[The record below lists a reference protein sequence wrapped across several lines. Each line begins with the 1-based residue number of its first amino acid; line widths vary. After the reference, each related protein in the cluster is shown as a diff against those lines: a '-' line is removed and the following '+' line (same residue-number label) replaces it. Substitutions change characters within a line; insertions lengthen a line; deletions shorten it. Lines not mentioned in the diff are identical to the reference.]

1 MLTTYNEEIWHEIVA
16 LCESVLITYEQ
27 RIGDKT
33 GPYFRAIV
41 LALTRPNH
49 SLRTRAALVVKKLL
63 GPASGVERSLALI
76 AEFTTFLHTAKVVS
90 GIRNREENDAT
101 SGALSVS
108 LNETDTNSLIFCLQT
123 ITAIKGRNQE
133 SFDKLAIAS
142 FKAAHHPDIAALQ
155 PLCWYY
161 IIKHFGLMPKTVIK
175 RCYNQLKEDLI
186 KNHKPG
192 SWPEA
197 SLSGLLKLAPEEGI
211 KDVLDAIG
219 DCLSREE
226 LLRVTRD
233 EYFTFLTP
241 EGELYDRSVMEN
253 TKEEAARNIKR
264 ESRAYS
270 YKEQMEELQLIREL
284 EEKRR
289 REGKIKGP
297 ELTPKQKEAIRVQL
311 EKESVVRNRVSALNV
326 VVQQSCSMLKS
337 AIENVPSV
345 LSDHLTLLVP
355 WIMRAMGSPVAAPLL
370 QPLWI
375 DMRKSV
381 FDRELDPLARSVA
394 YVTLRLTK
402 PMCDL
407 DPAWEA
413 EPVEDAS
420 RRILKQI
427 IQASSVPLNASTFT
441 YAFPLIRGTLKLL
454 GSKEESLAI
463 QGIQLIERHAGLR
476 CISKT
481 GRSRPEHNPR
491 LLPLKEM
498 MDLLIHLIGT
508 TSGREQQ
515 TAYAALLEVAAAAT
529 GKPGCAV
536 ASDEEINCLLDS
548 LESSVDSVRDACL
561 HSLSVLLP
569 VLTRNRNKVFTLNLN
584 HRLWVAKFD
593 VVPEIREKGEQLWVA
608 AQLQPAKNM
617 FELVL
622 QDVIHMV
629 EPVRAAGAEALASAL
644 QLNAK
649 EVDPTVKRLIKLY
662 GDKSALTPAVVD
674 NFGREL
680 QPPMDVWEPRA
691 GIGLALYRIVPL
703 MDDTTVVRLAG
714 FFVPKGLGDRE
725 DSVKKTMLNAA
736 VAMVD
741 QHGKETITKL
751 LPIFEKFMDDAPK
764 SGSFDSVRQS
774 VVILM
779 GSLARHLEKED
790 PRVKPII
797 FKLVDALSTPSQP
810 VQEAV
815 ANCLPPLVPAI
826 KDEVAPLVQRLLQ
839 KLLSSNNYGDRKG
852 AAYGLAGIVKGLGI
866 LSLKQLDIMTSLTEA
881 IQNKKVVRH
890 REGALFAFEQLCSML
905 GRLFEPYVVHVLPHL
920 LLCFGDSNQFV
931 REAADDTA
939 KAVMSKLSAHG
950 VKLVLPSLLAALEQD
965 SWRTKTGSVELLGA
979 MAYCA
984 PRQLSSCLPG
994 IVPKLIEV
1002 LSDSHVKVQA
1012 AGAQALQIIG
1022 SVIRNPEIQAIV
1034 PVLLEA
1040 LQDPAKKTSSCLA
1053 TLLETKFVHFIDA
1066 PSLALIMPVVQR
1078 AFQDRST
1085 ETRKMAA
1092 QIIGNM
1098 LVNIDMTSIHLL
1110 INTFLIDE

>member
-1 MLTTYNEEIWHEIVA
+1 MLSSYSEETWLEVVL
-16 LCESVLITYEQ
+16 LCESLFVTHEQ

-33 GPYFRAIV
+33 APYFRAIV
-41 LALTRPNH
+41 LALTRPNFT
-49 SLRTRAALVVKKLL
+49 LRTRAASAVKKILPPTIKTSL
-63 GPASGVERSLALI
+63 DRSLALI
-76 AEFTTFLHTAKVVS
+76 AEFTNFLHTAKVVS
-90 GIRNREENDAT
+90 GIRNREEGDT
-101 SGALSVS
+101 SGVLSAT
-108 LNETDTNSLIFCLQT
+108 LNETDANSLIFCLQT
-123 ITAIKGRNQE
+123 ITSLKGRSQDNYNR
-133 SFDKLAIAS
+133 LAVAC
-142 FKAAHHPDIAALQ
+142 FKAAHHPAIAAIQ

-161 IIKHFGLMPKTVIK
+161 IVKHFGQVPKTLVS
-175 RCYNQLKEDLI
+175 RCYAQLKEDLI
-186 KNHKPG
+186 KNHQPG
-192 SWPEA
+192 LWPEA
-197 SLSGLLKLAPEEGI
+197 SLSGLMKLAPEETI
-211 KDVLDAIG
+211 KDVLDAISAT
-219 DCLSREE
+219 LSQEE

-233 EYFTFLTP
+233 DYFTFLTP
-241 EGELYDRSVMEN
+241 EGELYDRSVLEN

-264 ESRAYS
+264 ESKAYS

-284 EEKRR
+284 EEKRI
-289 REGKIKGP
+289 REGKKKAP
-297 ELTPKQKEAIRVQL
+297 EMSPKQKEAIRVQL
-311 EKESVVRNRVSALNV
+311 EKESAIRSKVAALDVVVRQV
-326 VVQQSCSMLKS
+326 CSMLKS
-337 AIENVPSV
+337 AIDNVPGV
-345 LSDHLTLLVP
+345 LSNQLTQLIP
-355 WIMRAMGSPVAAPLL
+355 WMMRAMGSPVAAPLL

-375 DMRKSV
+375 DLRKSV
-381 FDRELDPLARSVA
+381 FEPDMELLAKSIA
-394 YVTLRLTK
+394 HVTLRLVK

-407 DPAWEA
+407 DPSWET
-413 EPVEDAS
+413 ESLDDAS
-420 RRILKQI
+420 RRVLKQLI
-427 IQASSVPLNASTFT
+427 GATATPLSAPTFT
-441 YAFPLIRGTLKLL
+441 YSFPFVRGTLKLL
-454 GSKEESLAI
+454 SSKEEALAA

-476 CISKT
+476 SVGQSGQT
-481 GRSRPEHNPR
+481 YPQNNPR

-498 MDLLIHLIGT
+498 MELLINLIGT
-508 TSGREQQ
+508 ASGREQQ
-515 TAYAALLEVAAAAT
+515 TAYSALLEVAAAAT

-536 ASDEEINCLLDS
+536 ATDEEINCLLQG

-569 VLTRNRNKVFTLNLN
+569 ILTRNRVKTFTTHLN

-593 VVPEIREKGEQLWVA
+593 VVPEIREKGEQLWAA
-608 AQLQPAKNM
+608 AQLQPVKNM

-622 QDVIHMV
+622 EDVTHMV
-629 EPVRAAGAEALASAL
+629 EPIRAAGAEALASAL
-644 QLNAK
+644 QLNTA
-649 EVDPTVKRLIKLY
+649 EVDPTAKRLIKLY
-662 GDKSALTPAVVD
+662 GERLELTPAVKD

-680 QPPMDVWEPRA
+680 QPPMDIWQPRA
-691 GIGLALYRIVPL
+691 GIGLALYRLVPL
-703 MDDTTVVRLAG
+703 MDEVTVVRLAS

-725 DSVKKTMLNAA
+725 DSVKKNMLSAA

-751 LPIFEKFMDDAPK
+751 LPVFEKFMDVAPK

-797 FKLVDALSTPSQP
+797 YKLVDALSTPSQP

-852 AAYGLAGIVKGLGI
+852 AAYGIAGIVKGLGI
-866 LSLKQLDIMTSLTEA
+866 LSLKQLDIMTSLTDA
-881 IQNKKVVRH
+881 IQNKKNVRH

-920 LLCFGDSNQFV
+920 LLCFGDGDKFV

-1002 LSDSHVKVQA
+1002 LGDSHVKVQA

-1098 LVNIDMTSIHLL
+1098 
-1110 INTFLIDE
+1110 